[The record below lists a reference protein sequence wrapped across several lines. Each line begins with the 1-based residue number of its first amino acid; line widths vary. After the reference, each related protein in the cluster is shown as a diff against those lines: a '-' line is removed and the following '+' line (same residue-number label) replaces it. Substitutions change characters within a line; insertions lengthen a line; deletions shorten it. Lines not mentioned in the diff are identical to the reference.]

1 MRKHISLELASE
13 PYKKQRTGGNYMKL
27 KGKVVI
33 VLGDNID
40 TDLIYPGRFLNI
52 TDKLETP
59 KHLFEIAY
67 PDLRTKINQGDIII
81 AGSNFGCGSS
91 REQATAAIKYA
102 NVGAVIAK
110 SFARI
115 FYRNSINLGLPL
127 IISQDA
133 AEYVKEMDN
142 IEIDFAE
149 GKIKNLMSG
158 KDIKAVPL
166 PRQALELIEGGGL
179 IPYLRKKYHK

>member
-1 MRKHISLELASE
+1 
-13 PYKKQRTGGNYMKL
+13 MKL

-33 VLGDNID
+33 VLDNNID

-59 KHLFEIAY
+59 KHLFEIAH
-67 PDLRTKINQGDIII
+67 PDLRAKIQPGDIIV

-115 FYRNSINLGLPL
+115 FYRNCINLGLPL
-127 IISQDA
+127 IIS
-133 AEYVKEMDN
+133 ENCRENVKESDEL
-142 IEIDFAE
+142 EIDFTE
-149 GKIKNLMSG
+149 GKIKNLTSG

-166 PRQALELIEGGGL
+166 PKQAVDLIEGGGL
-179 IPYLRKKYHK
+179 IPYLKKKYQKTAAK

>member
-1 MRKHISLELASE
+1 
-13 PYKKQRTGGNYMKL
+13 MKL

-33 VLGDNID
+33 VLDNNID

-67 PDLRTKINQGDIII
+67 PDLRAKIQAGDIIV

-102 NVGAVIAK
+102 NIGAVIAK

-115 FYRNSINLGLPL
+115 FYRNCINLGLPL
-127 IISQDA
+127 IIS
-133 AEYVKEMDN
+133 ENCRENVKEGEEL
-142 IEIDFAE
+142 EIDFTA
-149 GKIKNLMSG
+149 GKIRNLTKNQ
-158 KDIKAVPL
+158 DIRAVPL
-166 PRQALELIEGGGL
+166 PQQAIDLIEGGGL
-179 IPYLRKKYHK
+179 IPYLRKKYQKTA

>member
-1 MRKHISLELASE
+1 
-13 PYKKQRTGGNYMKL
+13 MKI
-27 KGKVVI
+27 KGRVI
-33 VLGDNID
+33 KVLGDNID

-67 PDLRTKINQGDIII
+67 PDLREKIRPGDILV
-81 AGSNFGCGSS
+81 AGANFGCGSS
-91 REQATAAIKYA
+91 REQATAAVKYA
-102 NVGAVIAK
+102 GVGAVIAR

-133 AEYVKEMDN
+133 AGEIEEMDEV
-142 IEIDFAE
+142 EIDLSGGRINDISK
-149 GKIKNLMSG
+149 GKEISA
-158 KDIKAVPL
+158 ISL
-166 PRQALELIEGGGL
+166 PEQALELLEGGGL
-179 IPYLRKKYHK
+179 ISTLRKKHKIHK